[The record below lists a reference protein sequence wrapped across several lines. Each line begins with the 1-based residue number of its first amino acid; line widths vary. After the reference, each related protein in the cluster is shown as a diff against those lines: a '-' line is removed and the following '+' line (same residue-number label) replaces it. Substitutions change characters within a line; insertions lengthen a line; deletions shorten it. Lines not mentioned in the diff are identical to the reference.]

1 MKNKNYYNNSV
12 SKGYYDLVY
21 KRKKGIQSAWHHI
34 KFIYIKN
41 KIHKSKLHLDIGC
54 GPGTFLGIL
63 KKKAIGVDIDSNQ
76 INYAKKIYLSRKLTF
91 LTYKNRLPLKSQS
104 VDSISLIELIEHI
117 NEKDL
122 STLINECK
130 RVLKKNGYI
139 VLSTPNYYSL
149 WPILEIILN
158 FLSPVNYKHQHINK
172 FNKKKLLKFIKKK
185 GFNVSEINSFMLFSP
200 FLAIISFKLSLHMLK
215 FDNFFTKF
223 FPGFLLFLK
232 GKKV

>member
-1 MKNKNYYNNSV
+1 MTLNSEKVLCVNALV
-12 SKGYYDLVY
+12 SCLPLSVLK
-21 KRKKGIQSAWHHI
+21 
-34 KFIYIKN
+34 
-41 KIHKSKLHLDIGC
+41 
-54 GPGTFLGIL
+54 L
-63 KKKAIGVDIDSNQ
+63 KKITTSFFSI
-76 INYAKKIYLSRKLTF
+76 
-91 LTYKNRLPLKSQS
+91 LPMGF
-104 VDSISLIELIEHI
+104 I
-117 NEKDL
+117 DL

-185 GFNVSEINSFMLFSP
+185 GFNVSEINSFMLISP

-215 FDNFFTKF
+215 FDNFFTRF